1 MKIDTEINLENIKED
16 LSLIPQLI
24 KEGKLKEIGEF
35 EGYHIYAF
43 NIENKN
49 LFKNINDQK
58 LKDFSLKIIIVK
70 DTISILNVLEIVNF
84 CTSKEPIHR
93 LIDSELSEETKE
105 NFKEQEYFYTV
116 SILTI
121 DALRS
126 YKYTDTLNFP
136 SFAFKTRVNSLNF
149 ITVLDEYKYL
159 MKENYFKFAKEILN
173 EIDEK

>member
-1 MKIDTEINLENIKED
+1 MKINLENIKED

-24 KEGKLKEIGEF
+24 KEEKLKEIGEF
-35 EGYHIYAF
+35 EGYRIYVID
-43 NIENKN
+43 IENKEI
-49 LFKNINDQK
+49 FNDVDEQEIM
-58 LKDFSLKIIIVK
+58 DFGSKIIIVK
-70 DTISILNVLEIVNF
+70 DTISILNILEIVNF

-105 NFKEQEYFYTV
+105 NFKEHEYFYTV

-149 ITVLDEYKYL
+149 ITVLDEYRYL
-159 MKENYFKFAKEILN
+159 MKEKYFKNIKKILDEI
-173 EIDEK
+173 EK

>member
-1 MKIDTEINLENIKED
+1 MKINLENIKED

-24 KEGKLKEIGEF
+24 KEEKLKEIGEF
-35 EGYHIYAF
+35 EGYHIYVI
-43 NIENKN
+43 NIENKEI
-49 LFKNINDQK
+49 FNDVDEQEIM
-58 LKDFSLKIIIVK
+58 DFGSKIIIVK
-70 DTISILNVLEIVNF
+70 DTISILNILEIVNF

-93 LIDSELSEETKE
+93 LIDSELSEETKK
-105 NFKEQEYFYTV
+105 NFKEHEYFYTV

-149 ITVLDEYKYL
+149 ITVLDEYRYL
-159 MKENYFKFAKEILN
+159 MKEKYFKNIKKILDEI
-173 EIDEK
+173 EK